1 MNAQLLP
8 SSGKRGFTAS
18 CTASGHL
25 FQITLA
31 STPNSVLQEKSVTPQ
46 EEAQTILPDKGYAGF
61 SKVTVEAIPA
71 DYANVSGVTATA
83 EHVLEGERFVDSA
96 GMRQEGAMVNRGT
109 INASFDG
116 ISQSRYLIPEGYH
129 DGHGSVS
136 LDDSIETALAA
147 L

>member
-1 MNAQLLP
+1 MNAQLSP

-46 EEAQTILPDKGYAGF
+46 EKAQTILPDKGYAGF

-71 DYANVSGVTATA
+71 EYADVSGVTATA
-83 EHVLEGERFVDSA
+83 GHVLEGERFVNAA
-96 GMRQEGAMVNRGT
+96 GTRQEGTM
-109 INASFDG
+109 INQGAINVSFDG

>member
-1 MNAQLLP
+1 MNAQLSP

-46 EEAQTILPDKGYAGF
+46 EKAQTILPDKGYAGF

-71 DYANVSGVTATA
+71 DYADVSGVTATA
-83 EHVLEGERFVDSA
+83 GHVLEGEHFVDAA
-96 GMRQEGAMVNRGT
+96 GTRQEGTMINQGAVNV
-109 INASFDG
+109 SFDG